1 MVWLSKRPGDVCG
14 TTGQGRH
21 AVERGAGFSEA
32 KKSNPKCS
40 MYGWFWR
47 LPGARLDHR
56 GVAPTTLPLLSMG
69 NLSRTPWTQVE
80 VGKDYYCADKSS
92 NTHSDLFLQATQCLS
107 RLRMDIT
114 ERSLVTFVVE
124 GRTFWCWQPGRQ
136 CQLHGANMNRES
148 REGCHS
154 AKGPGLHDFDIFF
167 WSTKMATANFN
178 KMEELWVEIDSRSS
192 FLKAYVGSSHHP
204 VTVSTSI
211 IAFLVGSLYKPSFD
225 TVTAQGVDPI

>member
-1 MVWLSKRPGDVCG
+1 
-14 TTGQGRH
+14 
-21 AVERGAGFSEA
+21 
-32 KKSNPKCS
+32 
-40 MYGWFWR
+40 
-47 LPGARLDHR
+47 
-56 GVAPTTLPLLSMG
+56 
-69 NLSRTPWTQVE
+69 
-80 VGKDYYCADKSS
+80 
-92 NTHSDLFLQATQCLS
+92 
-107 RLRMDIT
+107 MDIT

-124 GRTFWCWQPGRQ
+124 GRTFWCWQRRQ
-136 CQLHGANMNRES
+136 RQLHGANMNRES

-225 TVTAQGVDPI
+225 TVIYVSFHLSWMIPDTPLRMPMTTGMIFIFSRGTLRTFGFSGESIKDSIWISLQPLPFCF